1 MSNTVRIALAAAA
14 VVAVVLVGYQLLV
27 EPNVAGPAPSD
38 ATSPSVLA
46 QEPSATPTPPDA
58 TGDVQPPAGLLD
70 PGTRYRLS
78 RGDVALTFAVP
89 TSGWSS
95 DGEFW
100 FRGHPGSPEHTFLWF
115 FTSGSPLSISGGTP
129 GIFTD
134 PCAHEGL
141 RQFEESV
148 AGEAE
153 AIASLPGTELVSGP
167 TDVTVDGRAAAFVA
181 ITIPEDIGCSNTAY
195 WLSHDPVCGVRLECT
210 SYPTW
215 LGETMRTW
223 IVDVDG
229 ARFVIRAE
237 SRYSDASPDLE
248 QEIQRIVD
256 SIQFE

>member
-14 VVAVVLVGYQLLV
+14 VVAVVLVGTSSLSR
-27 EPNVAGPAPSD
+27 PTSVAPAPSD
-38 ATSPSVLA
+38 APLPSILT
-46 QEPSATPTPPDA
+46 QEPTAAPAPSDA
-58 TGDVQPPAGLLD
+58 NGDVQPPAGMLD

-78 RGDVALTFAVP
+78 RGGVALTFAVP

-100 FRGHPGSPEHTFLWF
+100 FRGHSASPEHTFLWF
-115 FTSGSPLSISGGTP
+115 ITFQGTP

-141 RQFEESV
+141 EQFEDSL

-153 AIASLPGTELVSGP
+153 AIAALPGTELVSGP
-167 TDVTVDGRAAAFVA
+167 SDVTVDGRAATYVA
-181 ITIPEDIGCSNTAY
+181 IRFPEDVGCSNTSY
-195 WLSHDPVCGVRLECT
+195 WLSHDPVCGARLECT
-210 SYPTW
+210 GYPTW

-229 ARFVIRAE
+229 AHFVFRAE
-237 SRYSDASPDLE
+237 SRYADASPDLE
-248 QEIQRIVD
+248 VEIQQIVD